1 MAAQARPDAIARS
14 DAPDSRESLLI
25 GAPLLDAPE
34 LARRASPVTY
44 VHAGAPPFHIA
55 HGDADRFVPVGQS
68 RQLADALRDGRR
80 ARSSSPRSRVATT
93 CGWVCRDADAI
104 FDAAVDFVRRV
115 TAR

>member
-1 MAAQARPDAIARS
+1 MAAQAPPDAIARS
-14 DAPDSRESLLI
+14 DAPDSRESQLI
-25 GAPLLDAPE
+25 GAPLTEAPD

-68 RQLADALRDGRR
+68 RQLADALREAGVQVEFTEVPGGDHMWMGV
-80 ARSSSPRSRVATT
+80 PDTE
-93 CGWVCRDADAI
+93 AI